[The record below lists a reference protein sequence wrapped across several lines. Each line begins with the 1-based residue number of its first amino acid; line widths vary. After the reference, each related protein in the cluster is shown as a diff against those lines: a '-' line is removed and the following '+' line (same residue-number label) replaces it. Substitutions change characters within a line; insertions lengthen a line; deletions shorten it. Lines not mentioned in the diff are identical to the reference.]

1 MGSTWELPCLFSAPF
16 HPLLISHCSGLMQN
30 AITFSIG
37 TSLSQEVK
45 GKHIS
50 HCVPAALILL
60 MAKHHGDKW
69 SLFIQEALS
78 EGKIYVTS
86 FQHESP
92 LYRMHLVWR
101 RLCVLEGK
109 RVLDFLFN
117 VFKPLVSNSFYFE
130 KNPYYCYV
138 FIVNWKLWVFG
149 FHFFPLVWFG
159 NFVFPQNGF
168 RFSFVYF
175 SRKIIYKL
183 LWNY

>member
-1 MGSTWELPCLFSAPF
+1 MWQRGSKWESRCSFHGLWITRVTEKSKLASAKVTHIIKHCVPLSGQIISVMERMRKAQLTSSFLHSHSHLFWKRIRHLVLCHQLQCEAHESCLGSSRPALF

-78 EGKIYVTS
+78 EGEIYVTS
-86 FQHESP
+86 LQQESP
-92 LYRMHLVWR
+92 LYMVH
-101 RLCVLEGK
+101 
-109 RVLDFLFN
+109 
-117 VFKPLVSNSFYFE
+117 
-130 KNPYYCYV
+130 
-138 FIVNWKLWVFG
+138 
-149 FHFFPLVWFG
+149 
-159 NFVFPQNGF
+159 
-168 RFSFVYF
+168 
-175 SRKIIYKL
+175 
-183 LWNY
+183 